1 MRAVANRSAAL
12 KGASLATNTEGHGIR
27 ASADDSALLDAL
39 PIAAGVFGIREDQLW
54 VHALNQRFFEL
65 AGCGAD
71 PAKFAEL
78 FHHYSDSSSG
88 QFVQA
93 YLTDRSA
100 AADELDLVEGEGP
113 QKRFLKLKLAPLEAD
128 SKGAPRCLL
137 SVVDRTVEVQAENN
151 LRAEM
156 LRDSLTGLPNR
167 LSFTET
173 VESRGADPRERD
185 HAVLV
190 VDMLRF
196 SRINESMGSL
206 AGDELLITFARR
218 LMSALR
224 GGDILARTGAMS
236 SEYWS
241 G

>member
-1 MRAVANRSAAL
+1 MQAAPRRLRREPEAENSAVEPR
-12 KGASLATNTEGHGIR
+12 LAT
-27 ASADDSALLDAL
+27 DDIGLLHAL
-39 PIAAGVFGIREDQLW
+39 PIAAATFTLNDGKLW
-54 VHALNQRFFEL
+54 IEAMNARFMDL
-65 AGCGAD
+65 AGCHGKPEEFAD
-71 PAKFAEL
+71 TFRHFASGERGTVTSAFLANPA
-78 FHHYSDSSSG
+78 SG
-88 QFVQA
+88 R
-93 YLTDRSA
+93 DEIEI
-100 AADELDLVEGEGP
+100 ADGQGVNR
-113 QKRFLKLKLAPLEAD
+113 RFLKMKLSPLPA
-128 SKGAPRCLL
+128 GASGEPRCLL

-173 VESRGADPRERD
+173 VEARGADPREQD

-224 GGDILARTGAMS
+224 GGDVLARTGGN
-236 SEYWS
+236 EF
-241 G
+241 